1 MMSDGAQD
9 FWTDDT
15 SVLFTSFWGW
25 TPETWG
31 TVGWS
36 GDRGLTR
43 RANLLAQLTDP
54 FVTVCYVTSN
64 KSYIDPALKGMIAG
78 FMLVSHQTGDRDE
91 FTHPIHHGRD
101 PDKWRH
107 SLRAIRAFSYLPEH
121 RLSVAEF
128 DPGLMARARSVS
140 AMGEVLT
147 DRRQIARLRET
158 PFVEVEVYSA
168 TGDGEAQE
176 EFGPAKGMVR
186 PGPAAGGGYSVPGGS
201 RDLPRDLY
209 VLRLHGDTDAFLG
222 RSAEGRAI
230 YKIGLAASPDMRRQA
245 FQKAM
250 PRGAFEWRVARTS
263 SAAGFGNCP
272 SFDAAVAG
280 ETAMKKHLVESA
292 EWLGGEFYLATEASI
307 DAAWHIAHV
316 AVQGFGG
323 EV

>member
-1 MMSDGAQD
+1 MSDGALD

-25 TPETWG
+25 TPEDWG

-43 RANLLAQLTDP
+43 RTNLLKQLTDP

-78 FMLVSHQTGDRDE
+78 FMLVTHETGDRDE

-140 AMGEVLT
+140 AMGEILT
-147 DRRQIARLRET
+147 DRRQIDRLRET
-158 PFVEVEVYSA
+158 PWVEVKVYSPDG
-168 TGDGEAQE
+168 GDELLNDM
-176 EFGPAKGMVR
+176 GPARGMVR
-186 PGPAAGGGYSVPGGS
+186 PGPAAGRGYSVPDGT

-209 VLRLHGDTDAFLG
+209 VLRLEGDTDAYLG
-222 RSAEGRAI
+222 RPAGGRAI
-230 YKIGLAASPDMRRQA
+230 YKIGLSASPDMRRQA
-245 FQKAM
+245 FQKSM
-250 PRGAFEWRVARTS
+250 PRGAFEWSVERTS
-263 SAAGFGNCP
+263 RAAGHGSCA

-280 ETAMKKHLVESA
+280 ETAMKKHLVESSD
-292 EWLGGEFYLATEASI
+292 WLGGEFYLATEADI
-307 DAAWHIAHV
+307 DAAWRIGHA
-316 AVQGFGG
+316 AVQAFRGK
-323 EV
+323 V